1 MANPDGMKLQVKEMS
16 PELWDDLERLF
27 GEKGACGGCWC
38 IWWRIER
45 GEKWQDVK
53 GQEAKKRLRR
63 MIENGEAR
71 GLIAY
76 NGNEPVGWCTFGK
89 RTDFPRLNR
98 ARTLQC
104 EDADTISCV
113 PCFYVKN
120 RYRKKGVSTELLRAA
135 VTALASEGETT
146 VEGYPVKPTKPG
158 NKDIPGPFAF
168 TGTISLFEKEG
179 FVLAGSRVTAKLRY
193 RKAL

>member
-1 MANPDGMKLQVKEMS
+1 MKIQIKEML
-16 PELWDDLERLF
+16 PELWDDLEQLF

-38 IWWRIER
+38 MWWRIEQ

-53 GQEAKKRLRR
+53 GGEAKKRLRR
-63 MIENGEAR
+63 MIENGRVR

-76 NGNEPVGWCTFGK
+76 DGDQPVGWCTFGK

-104 EDADTISCV
+104 EDADAISCV

-120 RYRKKGVSTELLRAA
+120 RYRKKGVSTELLKAA
-135 VTALASEGETT
+135 VKALANEGVAI
-146 VEGYPVKPTKPG
+146 VEGYPVKPIRSG
-158 NKDIPGPFAF
+158 NKDIPGAFAF
-168 TGTISLFEKEG
+168 TGTISLFKKEG
-179 FVLAGSRVTAKLRY
+179 FVLAGSSATAKLRY

>member
-1 MANPDGMKLQVKEMS
+1 MKIQIKEMG
-16 PELWDDLERLF
+16 PKLWGDLERLF

-38 IWWRIER
+38 IWWRIEQ

-53 GQEAKKRLRR
+53 GGEAKKRLRG
-63 MIENGEAR
+63 MIENGRAR

-76 NGNEPVGWCTFGK
+76 DGDEPVGWCTFGK

-104 EDADTISCV
+104 EDADAICCV

-120 RYRKKGVSTELLRAA
+120 RYRKKGVSTELLKAA
-135 VTALASEGETT
+135 VTALGNEGETI

-158 NKDIPGPFAF
+158 NKDIPGAFAF
-168 TGTISLFEKEG
+168 TGTISLFEKAG
-179 FVLAGSRVTAKLRY
+179 FVLAGSSSTSKLRY
-193 RKAL
+193 RKSLR

>member
-1 MANPDGMKLQVKEMS
+1 MKIQVKGIG
-16 PELWDDLERLF
+16 PKLWGDLEQLF

-38 IWWRIER
+38 LWWRIEP

-53 GQEAKKRLRR
+53 GREAKKRLRE
-63 MIENGEAR
+63 MIENGRVR
-71 GLIAY
+71 GFIAY
-76 NGNEPVGWCTFGK
+76 DGDEPVGWCTFGK

-104 EDADTISCV
+104 DDADAISCV

-120 RYRKKGVSTELLRAA
+120 RYRKKGVSTELLKAA
-135 VTALASEGETT
+135 VTALANEGETI

-158 NKDIPGPFAF
+158 NKDIPGAFAF

-179 FVLAGSRVTAKLRY
+179 FVLAGSSLTSKLRY
-193 RKAL
+193 RKSLR

>member
-1 MANPDGMKLQVKEMS
+1 MKIQIKEMT
-16 PELWDDLERLF
+16 PGLWEDLERLF

-38 IWWRIER
+38 MWWRIEQ
-45 GEKWQDVK
+45 GEQWQNVK
-53 GQEAKKRLRR
+53 GPEAKKRLRA
-63 MIENGEAR
+63 MIENGTVR

-76 NGNEPVGWCTFGK
+76 DGNEPVGWCTFGR

-104 EDADTISCV
+104 EDADAISCV

-120 RYRKKGVSTELLRAA
+120 RYRKKGVSIELLKAA
-135 VTALASEGETT
+135 VKILAKEGETM

-168 TGTISLFEKEG
+168 TGTIPLFEKQG
-179 FVLAGSRVTAKLRY
+179 FVLAGSPLTSKLRY
-193 RKAL
+193 RKEL

>member
-1 MANPDGMKLQVKEMS
+1 MKIHLKEMT
-16 PELWDDLERLF
+16 PRRWEDLEKLF

-38 IWWRIER
+38 MWWRIDK

-53 GQEAKKRLRR
+53 GAPAKKRLRA
-63 MIENGEAR
+63 MIENGAVR

-76 NGNEPVGWCTFGK
+76 DQNEPIGWCTFGK

-104 EDADTISCV
+104 EDAGRVACV

-120 RYRKKGVSTELLRAA
+120 RYRRQGVSTVLLKAA
-135 VTALASEGETT
+135 VRTLAEEGET
-146 VEGYPVKPTKPG
+146 VIEGYPVKPTKPG
-158 NKDIPGPFAF
+158 NKNIPGAFVF
-168 TGTISLFEKEG
+168 TGTIPLFEKQG
-179 FVLAGSRVTAKLRY
+179 FTLAGSPLTSKLRY

>member
-1 MANPDGMKLQVKEMS
+1 MKIQIKEMT
-16 PELWDDLERLF
+16 PGLWEDLEQLF

-38 IWWRIER
+38 MWWRIEP

-53 GQEAKKRLRR
+53 GEEAKKRFRA
-63 MIENGEAR
+63 MIDNRVVR

-76 NGNEPVGWCTFGK
+76 DQGEPIGWCTFGK

-104 EDADTISCV
+104 EDADKVACV

-120 RYRKKGVSTELLRAA
+120 RYRKRGVSVELLRAA
-135 VTALASEGETT
+135 VRALAEDGERV

-158 NKDIPGPFAF
+158 NKNIPGAFIF
-168 TGTISLFEKEG
+168 TGTIPLFEKQG
-179 FVLAGSRVTAKLRY
+179 FVLAGTPLTSKLRY
-193 RKAL
+193 RKVLRAR

>member
-1 MANPDGMKLQVKEMS
+1 MKLQVKEMS

-38 IWWRIER
+38 IWWRIEP

-53 GQEAKKRLRR
+53 GQEAKKRLRG
-63 MIENGEAR
+63 MIENGKAR

-76 NGNEPVGWCTFGK
+76 DGDEPVGWCTFGK

-104 EDADTISCV
+104 EDADAISCV

-120 RYRKKGVSTELLRAA
+120 RYRKKGVSAELLKAA
-135 VTALASEGETT
+135 VTALANEGETI

-158 NKDIPGPFAF
+158 NKDIPGAFAF

-179 FVLAGSRVTAKLRY
+179 FVLTGSRATAKLRY